1 MGRRRG
7 PRVPEMRSC
16 RGREAGID
24 KELFPAE
31 ELARLKTL
39 PESLKRW
46 LPAAAWGGLILFAS
60 TGIASG
66 QRTADFLQCLFAWFH
81 FGSGHHHAHLGEVN
95 FFARK
100 SAHVLQFVLYALLV
114 WHGLRRAPAVE
125 TRPLRVFF
133 WAVGSATVLA
143 FASEGIQ
150 LFFPMRSPLF
160 SDVVLDV
167 CGAVL
172 GILCALALHAIAN
185 PTRAA
190 AAVAPE
196 TGPSAK

>member
-7 PRVPEMRSC
+7 PRVPDMRSC

-24 KELFPAE
+24 KELFPTE
-31 ELARLKTL
+31 KVARLKTL

-46 LPAAAWGGLILFAS
+46 LPAAAWGALILFAS

-66 QRTADFLQCLFAWFH
+66 QHTADFLQCLFAWFH

-150 LFFPMRSPLF
+150 IFFPARSPLF
-160 SDVVLDV
+160 SDVALDV
-167 CGAVL
+167 CGAIT
-172 GILCALALHAIAN
+172 GILCAFSLGLVLSRK
-185 PTRAA
+185 T
-190 AAVAPE
+190 APASVNLE
-196 TGPSAK
+196 

>member
-1 MGRRRG
+1 M
-7 PRVPEMRSC
+7 
-16 RGREAGID
+16 
-24 KELFPAE
+24 
-31 ELARLKTL
+31 KTL

-46 LPAAAWGGLILFAS
+46 LPAAAWGALILCAS
-60 TGIASG
+60 TGVASG
-66 QRTADFLQCLFAWFH
+66 QHTADFLQGIFAWFH
-81 FGSGHHHAHLGEVN
+81 FGSGPHPAHLGEVN
-95 FFARK
+95 FFVRK

-114 WHGLRRAPAVE
+114 WRGLRLAPAVE

-167 CGAVL
+167 CGAVV
-172 GILCALALHAIAN
+172 GILCALALHSIAN
-185 PTRAA
+185 PTRDATA
-190 AAVAPE
+190 IPE
-196 TGPSAK
+196 AESGSE